1 MDGLVIFTLFET
13 NLLKGFANIQ
23 IHRAIGKLIKQ
34 IHNTFSLFSKILSF
48 FISVRF
54 PHDLHQDPH
63 GPDQELAHA
72 SHLATSPATWAHARK
87 LAYRVQK
94 LAGIPSLPGAHRTR
108 NQQFSGYERL

>member
-1 MDGLVIFTLFET
+1 LTVFET
-13 NLLKGFANIQ
+13 TLLKEFANIQ
-23 IHRAIGKLIKQ
+23 SNRAIGSLIKQ
-34 IHNTFSLFSKILSF
+34 IHNTFFLIFSKNIC

-87 LAYRVQK
+87 LAHRVQK
-94 LAGIPSLPGAHRTR
+94 LTGILSSPEARRTR